1 MLSIQVKSLNKG
13 TPYFIKQF
21 FKGQVMLILI
31 LLQRLTTAAY
41 PHNFEPP
48 NLSGLVK
55 NYTVVITYKEGE
67 NLIRIAASEIGFPK
81 TKRNV
86 FQCSLI

>member
-1 MLSIQVKSLNKG
+1 
-13 TPYFIKQF
+13 
-21 FKGQVMLILI
+21 MLILI

-67 NLIRIAASEIGFPK
+67 NRIRIAASEIGFP
-81 TKRNV
+81 
-86 FQCSLI
+86 